1 MKIVFSI
8 CLILAAVLVPSQ
20 MTLRADGI
28 IEIPWGQ
35 FCRRVCD
42 DDQQNCHNRA
52 GDFLRRCERY
62 SEEAQCYEHYQ
73 FKIRI
78 CNLEFERC
86 MRVCGSG

>member
-8 CLILAAVLVPSQ
+8 CLILAAVLVPPQ
-20 MTLRADGI
+20 MALRADGV
-28 IEIPWGQ
+28 IEVPWEY
-35 FCRRVCD
+35 FCRRDCD
-42 DDQQNCHNRA
+42 DKQQNCHFRA
-52 GDFLRRCERY
+52 EGFLRRCERY
-62 SEEAQCYEHYQ
+62 SEEAQCYEHFQ